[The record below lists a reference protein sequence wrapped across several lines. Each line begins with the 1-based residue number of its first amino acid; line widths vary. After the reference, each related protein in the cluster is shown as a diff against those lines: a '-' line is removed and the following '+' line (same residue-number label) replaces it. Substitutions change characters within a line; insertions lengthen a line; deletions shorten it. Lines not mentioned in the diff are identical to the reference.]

1 LFDIFSEKS
10 NPEECMILVTRLDR
24 QVMLLNPDLIVTV
37 EETPDTVITLINGHH
52 LLVRERAQVLLNR
65 IVAYRT
71 TILRRSGSAA
81 VGRKYLA
88 RRRLGQYGR
97 PKTDQPELQPPF
109 HRQDS

>member
-1 LFDIFSEKS
+1 
-10 NPEECMILVTRLDR
+10 MILVTRLDR

-71 TILRRSGSAA
+71 TIMRRAGSQSTDRRYLK
-81 VGRKYLA
+81 RK
-88 RRRLGQYGR
+88 RLGQFAR
-97 PKTDQPELQPPF
+97 PRVNEMQVQSPS
-109 HRQDS
+109 HHQDS

>member
-1 LFDIFSEKS
+1 
-10 NPEECMILVTRLDR
+10 MILVTRLDR

-37 EETPDTVITLINGHH
+37 EETPDTVITLLNGHH

-71 TILRRSGSAA
+71 TVLRRSGSASA
-81 VGRKYLA
+81 ARKYLA

-97 PKTDQPELQPPF
+97 PRLDQPERQPPF
-109 HRQDS
+109 HHQDS